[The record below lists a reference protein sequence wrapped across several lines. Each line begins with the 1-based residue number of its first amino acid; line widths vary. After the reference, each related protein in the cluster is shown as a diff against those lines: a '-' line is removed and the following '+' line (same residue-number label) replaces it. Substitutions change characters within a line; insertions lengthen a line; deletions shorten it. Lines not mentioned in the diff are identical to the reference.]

1 MPSLEKYIT
10 ENTTF
15 QVLWDRDK
23 AVFRGK
29 FRAFILAYNRGGWG
43 NGKQK
48 AFNPKSWENKKYYF
62 KRANTRQHKE
72 KYNKEKKSVRYNT
85 YM

>member
-29 FRAFILAYNRGGWG
+29 FRAFILAYNRRGWG

-48 AFNPKSWENKKYYF
+48 AFNPKS
-62 KRANTRQHKE
+62 
-72 KYNKEKKSVRYNT
+72 
-85 YM
+85 